1 MGDRYASG
9 CLGTSWLG
17 TTSFG
22 DESCRRVLWFLK
34 VGRHRLRFDILRD
47 AEPHGCA
54 AVPLQVFGGRLIP
67 ADVDRG

>member
-1 MGDRYASG
+1 M
-9 CLGTSWLG
+9 
-17 TTSFG
+17 
-22 DESCRRVLWFLK
+22 
-34 VGRHRLRFDILRD
+34 LRFDVLRD